1 MEERIDTITQIV
13 IAVICVSVIGA
24 ISTIAAVA
32 LFGPVIAPLMKYLP
46 W

>member
-1 MEERIDTITQIV
+1 MEERIDTITQIAV
-13 IAVICVSVIGA
+13 AVICVSVIGA

-32 LFGPVIAPLMKYLP
+32 LFGPVIASLMKYLP

>member
-1 MEERIDTITQIV
+1 MEERVYTITQIV
-13 IAVICVSVIGA
+13 VAVVCISVIGA
-24 ISTIAAVA
+24 ISTIAACA

>member
-1 MEERIDTITQIV
+1 MDERIDTITQIAV
-13 IAVICVSVIGA
+13 AVICVSVIGA